1 MMEDKKI
8 TFEIKRP
15 EIIVLLIFLSVVLFL
30 ELKVTLNTPIAFGD
44 EGFHTRMAQWIAE
57 NKEYPIWGPFEG
69 TNLQQLGFSR
79 PPLWN
84 LLEASFLFIFGFHE
98 FIIKFLTPF
107 IAVLSGA
114 ALFILIKKLYNEK
127 VALIASI
134 IFVAIPSFVTY
145 SILFYTDVLYTFYFL
160 LFVLTFIL
168 ALKSGE
174 KKYWIVS
181 SVFGAL
187 AFLSK
192 TTGYAVYAFVVFV
205 FIYQLIKEKK
215 LVALLKKYSVW
226 ILISIIILS
235 TFFMRSFFYYKT
247 PVCNLP
253 LSLFKAN
260 ECSIDNF
267 QAKYQFAGR
276 TEQVGTEVSLMQ
288 LGITNFLSFA
298 YGNIWFVVFG
308 FVCGLLIMFLRRNY
322 VDILIIIALTTI
334 IFILA
339 QANSR
344 AEDASR
350 YILGWTPIVA
360 LIAGSFFDGIY
371 NFIKKYQKYMALI
384 VFIIVIIFAYLSLRD
399 KLNSM
404 VQVKQFSPLF
414 FEACNW
420 IKENTPKDSS
430 LFTIW
435 SHRAVYSCQRDSSG
449 NLADISLSRD
459 LNYSLSVAK
468 QLGIT
473 HIFIQKFSIDSQNQH
488 LQESY
493 DLDFVQFLENNPE
506 HFKNIYENGP
516 SLQQCLQ
523 QGGCDGNVVYEI
535 Q

>member
-1 MMEDKKI
+1 
-8 TFEIKRP
+8 
-15 EIIVLLIFLSVVLFL
+15 
-30 ELKVTLNTPIAFGD
+30 
-44 EGFHTRMAQWIAE
+44 MAQWIAGE
-57 NKEYPIWGPFEG
+57 KEYPVWVPFEG
-69 TNLQQLGFSR
+69 NNLQRAGFDR

-84 LLEASFLFIFGFHE
+84 LLEASFLFVFGFHE

-107 IAVLSGA
+107 IAVLSGI
-114 ALFILIKKLYNEK
+114 ALFVLIKKLYNEK

-145 SILFYTDVLYTFYFL
+145 SVLFYTDVLYTFYFL

-168 ALKSGE
+168 ALKTGA

-226 ILISIIILS
+226 ILISIVILS

-247 PVCNLP
+247 PACNLP
-253 LSLFKAN
+253 LPLFKAN
-260 ECSIDNF
+260 ECTINNF
-267 QAKYQFAGR
+267 QSKYEFSGI
-276 TEQVGTEVSLMQ
+276 TEQVGTEVSPTQM
-288 LGITNFLSFA
+288 GITNYLNFA

-308 FVCGLLIMFLRRNY
+308 FICGLLLLFLRRND
-322 VDILIIIALTTI
+322 VDILIILSMATI

-339 QANSR
+339 QFIQR
-344 AEDASR
+344 AEDSAR
-350 YILGWTPIVA
+350 YMLGWAPIIA

-371 NFIKKYQKYMALI
+371 DFIKKYQKYIALI
-384 VFIIVIIFAYLSLRD
+384 VFIIVIIFAYLNLRD
-399 KLNSM
+399 KLDTM
-404 VQVKQFSPLF
+404 FQVKQFSPLF
-414 FEACNW
+414 FDACNW
-420 IKENTPKDSS
+420 IKENTPKDS
-430 LFTIW
+430 LIFTVW
-435 SHRAVYSCQRDSSG
+435 GHRTVYSCQRSSSG
-449 NLADISLSRD
+449 NLADISLSKD
-459 LNYSLSVAK
+459 LNYTLSVAK

-473 HIFIQKFSIDSQNQH
+473 HIFIQKFSIDSTNSH
-488 LQESY
+488 LSEKY

-523 QGGCDGNVVYEI
+523 QGGCDGNIIYEI
-535 Q
+535 IQ